1 MATTAGT
8 VATNLIE
15 RVYATGGIAHTQ
27 TWVISILSKT
37 QRVANAY
44 LRTVRSSTALAVLAE
59 KLVYKLR
66 DDLPAAIDII
76 RITETRGGNAEQLEH
91 VDDLLELSAYDVDW
105 FRAITGTRYETW
117 TQLGRDLL
125 VIYPGKAVAGTATV
139 HYTKLTTALAAAG
152 TAFELP
158 DEDVQVA
165 KDLAEIILLA
175 RDKQIVECSNK
186 LEQLT
191 ERIGLEVFDD

>member
-27 TWVISILSKT
+27 AWVISILSKT

-44 LRTVRSSTALAVLAE
+44 LQAVHSSAVLTTLAE

-66 DDLPAAIDII
+66 DDVPAAIDVLS
-76 RITETRGGNAEQLEH
+76 ITDTRAGNVEQLERL
-91 VDDLLELSAYDVDW
+91 DNLLELSAYDVNW
-105 FRAITGTRYETW
+105 FRNITGTRFNTW

-125 VIYPGKAVAGTATV
+125 VIYPGRAAADAVTV
-139 HYTKLTTALAAAG
+139 RYTKLTNALAAAG

-165 KDLAEIILLA
+165 KDLAEIVLLA

-186 LEQLT
+186 LEQLS
-191 ERIGLEVFDD
+191 ERLGLEVFDD

>member
-27 TWVISILSKT
+27 AWVISILSKT

-44 LRTVRSSTALAVLAE
+44 LQAVHSSAVLTTLAE

-66 DDLPAAIDII
+66 DDVAAAIDVLS
-76 RITETRGGNAEQLEH
+76 ITDTRGGNVEQLERL
-91 VDDLLELSAYDVDW
+91 DNLLELSAYDVNW
-105 FRAITGTRYETW
+105 FRNITGTRFNTW

-125 VIYPGKAVAGTATV
+125 VIYPGRAAADAVTV
-139 HYTKLTTALAAAG
+139 RYTKLTNALTAAG

-165 KDLAEIILLA
+165 KDLAEIVLLA

-186 LEQLT
+186 LEQLS
-191 ERIGLEVFDD
+191 ERLGLEVFDD

>member
-27 TWVISILSKT
+27 SWVISILSKT

-66 DDLPAAIDII
+66 DDLPAAIDIV
-76 RITETRGGNAEQLEH
+76 RITETRGGYVEQLER
-91 VDDLLELSAYDVDW
+91 VDDLLELSAYDVNW
-105 FRAITGTRYETW
+105 FRNITGTRYETW

-125 VIYPGKAVAGTATV
+125 VIYPGKAAAGTATV

-186 LEQLT
+186 LEQLS

>member
-27 TWVISILSKT
+27 AWVISILSKT

-44 LRTVRSSTALAVLAE
+44 LQAVRSNAVLTVLAE

-66 DDLPAAIDII
+66 DDVPAAIDIL
-76 RITETRGGNAEQLEH
+76 RITDTRDGDVEQLDRL
-91 VDDLLELSAYDVDW
+91 DDLLELSAYDVDW
-105 FRAITGTRYETW
+105 FRNITGTRPETW

-125 VIYPGKAVAGTATV
+125 VIYPAMAAANNVTV
-139 HYTKLTTALAAAG
+139 HYTKLTNTLAAAG

-186 LEQLT
+186 LEQLS